1 MQMHAHAQTNVHK
14 RIGEECVQTCSDAD
28 VAFENFQDVYTDCM
42 QVHSS
47 GEVLKLEPYCPWK
60 THLFS
65 IEKTLSVSPSIKY
78 MLYQESTSSKWR
90 VQVYR
95 DPVHMTLYG
104 SGPLTILHTC
114 GLRHTCRVYS
124 LFAGSTSTQ
133 KFL

>member
-1 MQMHAHAQTNVHK
+1 
-14 RIGEECVQTCSDAD
+14 
-28 VAFENFQDVYTDCM
+28 M

-65 IEKTLSVSPSIKY
+65 IEMTLSVSPSIKY

-114 GLRHTCRVYS
+114 GLRHTCRVYYS
-124 LFAGSTSTQ
+124 LFAPIQAVPVHKNSFENRYIFSGIEDMLVVACWRSYA
-133 KFL
+133 